1 MRDSSERRKKPRRV
15 GSGVERVETTETEE
29 TVMVA
34 WPVWVKPKRSKR
46 IIGRESEVM
55 VRVLI
60 SAVVEGMKVRTTGT
74 RKRKMNIRGSFAI
87 SWGCGVGV
95 TVGVGSSVEE
105 SNGDGDGAAT

>member
-1 MRDSSERRKKPRRV
+1 MRTWMRDSSERRKKPRRV

-60 SAVVEGMKVRTTGT
+60 SAVVQGMKGRIMG
-74 RKRKMNIRGSFAI
+74 RRKMNIRVSLAI
-87 SWGCGVGV
+87 SWGSECRV
-95 TVGVGSSVEE
+95 TVGVRISVEE
-105 SNGDGDGAAT
+105 

>member
-1 MRDSSERRKKPRRV
+1 MRTWMRDSSERRKKPRRV

-60 SAVVEGMKVRTTGT
+60 SAMVEGMKVRILGT
-74 RKRKMNIRGSFAI
+74 RKMNIRGSLAI
-87 SWGCGVGV
+87 SWGCECRV
-95 TVGVGSSVEE
+95 TVGVRISVEE
-105 SNGDGDGAAT
+105 